1 MSMSRRLTAELLG
14 TFLLVF
20 AGCGTMVVGG
30 DIGIAGTAAA
40 FGLAL
45 AAAGYAFGPAS
56 GGHFNPALTLGFVA
70 AGRFSARDAI
80 VYAAAQLAGAI
91 VGATAV
97 FGIAHGVAG
106 FDPTGG
112 FAANGYGLY
121 SPGHYRVLAVLLCEA
136 LTTFVFVLAVLAA
149 TAQRHAGEFAP
160 LVMGLAFAAVYL
172 VSLHVDG
179 GGANPARS
187 TAAALYQDSWAL
199 HQLWAFW
206 LAPLVGAAF
215 AGLVQR
221 WFAEG

>member
-20 AGCGTMVVGG
+20 AGCGAIVVGG
-30 DIGIAGTAAA
+30 GIGTAGAAAA

-45 AAAGYAFGPAS
+45 AAAGYAFAPIS

-70 AGRFSARDAI
+70 AGRFPLRDAL

-106 FDPTGG
+106 FDPASG
-112 FAANGYGLY
+112 FSANGYGMH
-121 SPGHYRVLAVLLCEA
+121 SPAEYRAMAVLLCEGLA
-136 LTTFVFVLAVLAA
+136 SFVFVLVVLAA
-149 TAQRHAGEFAP
+149 TTQRLSGEFAP
-160 LVMGLAFAAVYL
+160 LVMGMTFAAIYL
-172 VSLHVDG
+172 VSLNVDG

-187 TAAALYQDSWAL
+187 TAAALYQGGWAIDE
-199 HQLWAFW
+199 LWAFW
-206 LAPLVGAAF
+206 LAPLLGAAL

-221 WFAEG
+221 WFAER